1 MQITKLLCDI
11 FTSFL
16 QIFSIYIF
24 YNIFGDK
31 RDLNKRIILLI
42 SILFILF
49 TALATYFIKIQIV
62 FIIVILLLFFGY
74 SYIYKIPIIKRI
86 LIVLLINIVS
96 SLLEVIFGLIMSVI
110 YTVSIEDIQNNMALY
125 IQAILISKLSFIA
138 VSKIL
143 THLIKR
149 GNEKIKWWLICALC
163 VIPISTFVVIY
174 TLSSFAFNNNDNKT
188 QILAIVSSVVLI
200 ISNLFA
206 FYLFDYINK
215 QSYKE
220 SKLEFETI
228 LFDNERQYYK
238 DLLDN
243 EHISNKTIHDLKNEL
258 FAIRALLEKNPS
270 SAYEEINKICEIV
283 DKNKIIKISTSDAV
297 NSLTTAKVNI
307 AKSKGIN
314 VDIESFVGNLKNI
327 NPVDFCMILGNL
339 FDNAIEACEPVD
351 INKNIYLELKSMDE
365 CISITMKNS
374 TINKNVEIGKT
385 TKVNKNKHGFGLNN
399 IKEVLKEYNG
409 IMRHEIID
417 DYFMINIIM
426 QSGENL

>member
-11 FTSFL
+11 LSVVLT
-16 QIFSIYIF
+16 IYAVYIF
-24 YNIFGDK
+24 YNIFGEIK
-31 RDLNKRIILLI
+31 NHSIKFKIILLVTTI
-42 SILFILF
+42 FIMLLSNYFLKIQLIFIFINILMLFI
-49 TALATYFIKIQIV
+49 
-62 FIIVILLLFFGY
+62 Y
-74 SYIYKIPIIKRI
+74 SYYFKMQLLKRI
-86 LIVLLINIVS
+86 LIVVGAYIIF
-96 SLLEVIFGLIMSVI
+96 SLFEITFGLIMTLI
-110 YTVSIEDIQNNMALY
+110 YNVSIVEIQNNMTLY
-125 IQAILISKLSFIA
+125 VQAVLLSKLSIIA

-149 GNEKIKWWLICALC
+149 SDEKIKWWLICALC

-174 TLSSFAFNNNDNKT
+174 TLSSFAFNNLDNKT

-258 FAIRALLEKNPS
+258 FAIRTLLEDNPN
-270 SAYEEINKICEIV
+270 SAYKEINKICQIV
-283 DKNKIIKISTSDAV
+283 DKNKIIKISTSNAV

-314 VDIESFVGNLKNI
+314 VKIESFVGNLKNI

-339 FDNAIEACEPVD
+339 FDNAIEACELVEV
-351 INKNIYLELKSMDE
+351 NKNIYLELKSMDE
-365 CISITMKNS
+365 CISIKMKNS

-385 TKVNKNKHGFGLNN
+385 TKVNKHKHGFGLNN

-417 DYFMINIIM
+417 DFFIINIIM
-426 QSGENL
+426 QSGEKI

>member
-11 FTSFL
+11 LSVTL
-16 QIFSIYIF
+16 TINAVYIF
-24 YNIFGDK
+24 YNIFGEIRIDS
-31 RDLNKRIILLI
+31 NKRKIILSITIITIMVISNHFINTQLI
-42 SILFILF
+42 FIFINILMLFI
-49 TALATYFIKIQIV
+49 
-62 FIIVILLLFFGY
+62 Y
-74 SYIYKIPIIKRI
+74 SYYFKMPLLKRI
-86 LIVLLINIVS
+86 LIVIGVYIIF
-96 SLLEVIFGLIMSVI
+96 SLFEIIFGLIMTLI
-110 YTVSIEDIQNNMALY
+110 YNVSINEIQNNMTLY
-125 IQAILISKLSFIA
+125 IQAVLLSKLSII
-138 VSKIL
+138 VLSKLL

-149 GNEKIKWWLICALC
+149 GDEKIKWWLICALC

-174 TLSSFAFNNNDNKT
+174 TLSSFAFNNHDNKT
-188 QILAIVSSVVLI
+188 QILAIISSVVLI

-206 FYLFDYINK
+206 FFLFDYINK

-258 FAIRALLEKNPS
+258 FAIRALLENNPN

-307 AKSKGIN
+307 AKSKGIK

-339 FDNAIEACEPVD
+339 FDNAIEACEPVET
-351 INKNIYLELKSMDE
+351 NKIIYLELKSMDE

-409 IMRHEIID
+409 IMRYEIID
-417 DYFMINIIM
+417 DYFMINIIV

>member
-1 MQITKLLCDI
+1 
-11 FTSFL
+11 
-16 QIFSIYIF
+16 
-24 YNIFGDK
+24 
-31 RDLNKRIILLI
+31 
-42 SILFILF
+42 
-49 TALATYFIKIQIV
+49 
-62 FIIVILLLFFGY
+62 
-74 SYIYKIPIIKRI
+74 
-86 LIVLLINIVS
+86 
-96 SLLEVIFGLIMSVI
+96 
-110 YTVSIEDIQNNMALY
+110 MALY

-174 TLSSFAFNNNDNKT
+174 TLSSFAFNNYDNKT

-243 EHISNKTIHDLKNEL
+243 EHTSNKTIHDLKNEL
-258 FAIRALLEKNPS
+258 FAIRALLENNPN

-327 NPVDFCMILGNL
+327 NPIDFCMVLGNL
-339 FDNAIEACEPVD
+339 FDNAIEACEPVE

-385 TKVNKNKHGFGLNN
+385 TKVNKNKHGFGLYN

-417 DYFMINIIM
+417 NFFIINIIM
-426 QSGENL
+426 QSGESL